1 MNLKGSLPRMSTN
14 IKSKYK
20 CVLLKVS
27 GEALM
32 GDKTFGHDYETLKR
46 IAQDIKEVRDMGVE
60 VCVVVGG
67 GNIFRGVSA
76 SALGMER
83 TAADYMG
90 MLGTVMNAIALQNIM
105 EQEGIYTRV
114 LSAINMT
121 SICEPYV
128 RRRAKRHME
137 KGRVVIFAGGT
148 GNPFFTTDSAAVLR
162 SIEMNC
168 DLLLKG
174 TQVDGVYSDDPH
186 KNPDAT
192 KYDRVTY
199 SEVLQNNLN
208 VMDMAAI
215 ALARENNL
223 PIKVF
228 SIKKKGEFAKV
239 LLSEGKYTKI
249 HGV

>member
-1 MNLKGSLPRMSTN
+1 MSLKS
-14 IKSKYK
+14 KSKYK

-32 GDKTFGHDYETLKR
+32 GDKSFGHDYETLKR
-46 IAQDIKEVRDMGVE
+46 IAQDIKEVQDMGIQ

-76 SALGMER
+76 SNLGMER
-83 TAADYMG
+83 AAADYMG
-90 MLGTVMNAIALQNIM
+90 MLGTVMNALALQNIM

-114 LSAINMT
+114 LSAIPMT

-128 RRRAKRHME
+128 RRKAKRHME

-162 SIEMNC
+162 AIEMNC

-174 TQVDGVYSDDPH
+174 TQVDGVYSDDPN
-186 KNPDAT
+186 KNPEAI

-199 SEVLQNNLN
+199 SDVLHKNLN
-208 VMDMAAI
+208 VMDMSAI
-215 ALARENNL
+215 ALARENDL
-223 PIKVF
+223 TIKVF

-239 LLSEGKYTKI
+239 MMSEGKYTKI
-249 HGV
+249 HGA